1 MSLIGKIA
9 LALVGA
15 LVFYGWHDWQ
25 GLRSR
30 LAVPK
35 ATNRRMTSLSPAAFV
50 LEEMSSSWHNGER
63 GWNIGKHCGI
73 PSGTR

>member
-30 LAVPK
+30 LASAQGNEQK
-35 ATNRRMTSLSPAAFV
+35 DDIN
-50 LEEMSSSWHNGER
+50 
-63 GWNIGKHCGI
+63 
-73 PSGTR
+73 